1 MYPDVNSSPSDDAMQ
16 SGWRAAL
23 GIKLAMFGVLLLA
36 AQANF
41 GLPAAKLASDGG
53 LPAAVLV
60 LSRGI

>member
-1 MYPDVNSSPSDDAMQ
+1 MQ